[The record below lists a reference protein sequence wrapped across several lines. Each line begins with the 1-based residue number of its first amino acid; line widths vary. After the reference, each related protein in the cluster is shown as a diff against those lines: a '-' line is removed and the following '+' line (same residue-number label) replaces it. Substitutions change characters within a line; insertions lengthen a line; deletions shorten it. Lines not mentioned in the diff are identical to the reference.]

1 MAFALV
7 FDSVGA
13 GEWLLLLA
21 VLLVV
26 VGPKRLPGMLRN
38 IGNYYA
44 KFRRMADNF
53 RRQLMD
59 MDSEFERAVNAAER
73 EAASGIPDITDLNP
87 TPATETQSGGE
98 SPEASKNTEDKAAP
112 ESPETTEKAETPEAW
127 SADENPYVD

>member
-21 VLLVV
+21 VLLVII
-26 VGPKRLPGMLRN
+26 GPKRLPGMLRN
-38 IGNYYA
+38 FGNHYA

-59 MDSEFERAVNAAER
+59 MDTEFERAVNAAER
-73 EAASGIPDITDLNP
+73 EASSGIPDITDLNP
-87 TPATETQSGGE
+87 KPATETPSTGE
-98 SPEASKNTEDKAAP
+98 SQEASRNAESPATP
-112 ESPETTEKAETPEAW
+112 ESPETTEKTETPEAW

>member
-26 VGPKRLPGMLRN
+26 VGPRKLPGMLRSA
-38 IGNYYA
+38 GNHYA
-44 KFRRMADNF
+44 KFRRMADSF

-59 MDSEFERAVNAAER
+59 MDTEFERAVNEAER
-73 EAASGIPDITDLNP
+73 EAEAAASIQDTTELNP
-87 TPATETQSGGE
+87 TENADGSE
-98 SPEASKNTEDKAAP
+98 SPENAAEP
-112 ESPETTEKAETPEAW
+112 
-127 SADENPYVD
+127 ENPHGDRPSEES

>member
-21 VLLVV
+21 VLLVI

-38 IGNYYA
+38 IGNHYA

-59 MDSEFERAVNAAER
+59 MDTEFERAVNAAER
-73 EAASGIPDITDLNP
+73 EAAAAASMPDITELNKEP
-87 TPATETQSGGE
+87 SPSAADANSNGDRPSEE
-98 SPEASKNTEDKAAP
+98 S
-112 ESPETTEKAETPEAW
+112 
-127 SADENPYVD
+127 

>member
-26 VGPKRLPGMLRN
+26 VGPRKLPGMLRSA
-38 IGNYYA
+38 GNHYA
-44 KFRRMADNF
+44 KFRRMADSF

-59 MDSEFERAVNAAER
+59 MDTEFERAVNEAER
-73 EAASGIPDITDLNP
+73 EAEAAAGIPDTTELNP
-87 TPATETQSGGE
+87 TENADGPDGSE
-98 SPEASKNTEDKAAP
+98 SPENAAEP
-112 ESPETTEKAETPEAW
+112 
-127 SADENPYVD
+127 ENPHGDRPSEES

>member
-21 VLLVV
+21 VLLVII
-26 VGPKRLPGMLRN
+26 GPKRLPGMLRN
-38 IGNYYA
+38 FGNHYA

-59 MDSEFERAVNAAER
+59 MDTEFERAVNAAER
-73 EAASGIPDITDLNP
+73 EASLGIPDITDLNP
-87 TPATETQSGGE
+87 QPAEEPQTAEEPPKAAEGAE
-98 SPEASKNTEDKAAP
+98 SPTTP
-112 ESPETTEKAETPEAW
+112 ESPEKTKTPEAW
-127 SADENPYVD
+127 SADEYPYVD

>member
-21 VLLVV
+21 VLLVII
-26 VGPKRLPGMLRN
+26 GPKRLPGMLRN
-38 IGNYYA
+38 FGNQYA

-59 MDSEFERAVNAAER
+59 MDTEFERAVNAAER
-73 EAASGIPDITDLNP
+73 EAAAGIPDITDLNP
-87 TPATETQSGGE
+87 QPAEEPQTAEEPPKAAEGAE
-98 SPEASKNTEDKAAP
+98 SPTTP
-112 ESPETTEKAETPEAW
+112 ESPEKTETPEAW